1 MASSDS
7 AYSPAQVAEYLEYI
21 GLPQTFHPSSKPTLD
36 LDYLTTLVTHQI
48 TAIPYE
54 NLAIHYSAQHAVDLD
69 PQAIFAKIVAARRGR
84 GGYCMENSIL
94 FHHMLRALGFAD
106 VCYLTGVRTRPRVDG
121 VPQGDSYTGWVH
133 LVNIVA
139 IPAGGR
145 QPPSSS
151 SSSSSSS
158 SVNRYV
164 VDVGFGGDGMTLPM
178 PLVDGLVH
186 HNSVGTQQIRLV
198 RDFIP
203 DQRFRDESRG
213 AQKMWI
219 YQVRNGGAE
228 REWVSFFAFHDQFEF
243 TEPDFAVV
251 NWYTSQS
258 PESFQTFTPLAIR
271 FVRGAGGEDG
281 RRPKVVGKVM
291 LVKGVVKRNLT
302 GKTEVVKVCV
312 TERERVEA
320 LREHFG
326 IHLTEEEA
334 ESIRGRQVEL
344 RGQAA

>member
-1 MASSDS
+1 MDSDS

-36 LDYLTTLVTHQI
+36 RDYLTTLFTHQI

-54 NLAIHYSAQHAVDLD
+54 NLSIHYSAQHAVDLD
-69 PQAIFAKIVAARRGR
+69 PQAIFAKIVTARRGR

-94 FHHMLRALGFAD
+94 FNHMLRALGFAD
-106 VCYLTGVRTRPRVDG
+106 AYLAGVRIRPRVDG
-121 VPQGDSYTGWVH
+121 VPQGESYTGWVH

-139 IPAGGR
+139 VPDPGAGAGAGA
-145 QPPSSS
+145 
-151 SSSSSSS
+151 
-158 SVNRYV
+158 SVTKYV
-164 VDVGFGGDGMTLPM
+164 IDVGFGGDAMTRPM
-178 PLVDGLVH
+178 PLVEGLVH
-186 HNSVGTQQIRLV
+186 HNSIGTQQIRLV
-198 RDFIP
+198 REFIP
-203 DQRFRDESRG
+203 NQRFRDEGAG
-213 AQKMWI
+213 AQMMWI
-219 YQVRNGGAE
+219 YQVRNGAE

-243 TEPDFAVV
+243 TEQDFGVV

-271 FVRGAGGEDG
+271 FARGAGEDG
-281 RRPKVVGKVM
+281 RPKVVGKLM
-291 LVKGVVKRNLT
+291 LVKGVVKRNFT

-312 TERERVEA
+312 TERERVEM

-326 IHLTEEEA
+326 IQLTEEEA

-344 RGQAA
+344 RGEAA